1 MSKKA
6 NHQITYAEPAERPPL
21 ISQITQHTMTTP
33 NTNIPEG
40 FRINAQG
47 NLIHESNIKE
57 IDLARDELVIE
68 HITKAM
74 ELGKQVAAFKK
85 EVLESIQAFTE
96 LSAEKYGAKIGGKK
110 GNITL
115 TSFDGRYQI
124 LRCIADNISFDERLQ
139 AAKSL
144 IDECFQDWTKDARS
158 ELQTLIHSAFETDK
172 KGNLATHKI
181 LALRSIKIEDPK
193 WVRAMEAISDAITVS
208 STKTYVRFYERT
220 DSGQYLQISLDPT
233 EL

>member
-1 MSKKA
+1 
-6 NHQITYAEPAERPPL
+6 
-21 ISQITQHTMTTP
+21 MTTQ
-33 NTNIPEG
+33 NTIPEG
-40 FRINAQG
+40 FRVNAQG

-57 IDLARDELVIE
+57 IDLARDEIVQEL
-68 HITKAM
+68 ITRAID
-74 ELGKQVAAFKK
+74 LGKQVAAFKK
-85 EVLESIQAFTE
+85 DALESIQAFSE
-96 LSAEKYGAKIGGKK
+96 LSAERYGARLGGKK

-144 IDECFQDWTKDARS
+144 IDECLQDWTKDART

-181 LALRSIKIEDPK
+181 LGLRQIKIEDPK

-208 STKTYVRFYERT
+208 STKTYVRFYERN
-220 DSGQYLQISLDPT
+220 DSGQYIQISLDPT